1 MDQSLSLVSAQ
12 VQFMVSLLYFRPCQ
26 SRNLPCK
33 VNFTPPPFVSHLRLL
48 PPSDVLAMDAGRPRL
63 VSLTTVV
70 EIQED
75 RLALVHIPLDL
86 YPYFLYPIMQVL
98 FHEVPPLHE
107 NSENGENSTSV
118 HAQPAFLNLSITPV
132 ECSIMCPRHLANQYF
147 APLVDRF
154 VKANT
159 TSQSRLSI
167 SHEDFIAMQVYGEG
181 LEAGQRV
188 LELTSPLAMAG
199 MYVSFAFLPD
209 YTATNNPTVPFSSS
223 RPTSPITSLFLFAA
237 KLR

>member
-1 MDQSLSLVSAQ
+1 MDA
-12 VQFMVSLLYFRPCQ
+12 RH
-26 SRNLPCK
+26 R
-33 VNFTPPPFVSHLRLL
+33 RLL
-48 PPSDVLAMDAGRPRL
+48 
-63 VSLTTVV
+63 SLTTVV
-70 EIQED
+70 DIQED

-107 NSENGENSTSV
+107 GSEAQAEGGRSGPPK

-132 ECSIMCPRHLANQYF
+132 ECSIMCPRHLANEYF
-147 APLVDRF
+147 APLVERF
-154 VKANT
+154 VKSNT
-159 TSQSRLSI
+159 TTQSRLSI

-199 MYVSFAFLPD
+199 MYVCVLL
-209 YTATNNPTVPFSSS
+209 TCVI
-223 RPTSPITSLFLFAA
+223 R
-237 KLR
+237 RC

>member
-12 VQFMVSLLYFRPCQ
+12 VQFM
-26 SRNLPCK
+26 
-33 VNFTPPPFVSHLRLL
+33 
-48 PPSDVLAMDAGRPRL
+48 
-63 VSLTTVV
+63 
-70 EIQED
+70 ED

-147 APLVDRF
+147 APLFHFLHLDLLL
-154 VKANT
+154 
-159 TSQSRLSI
+159 RL
-167 SHEDFIAMQVYGEG
+167 HHC
-181 LEAGQRV
+181 
-188 LELTSPLAMAG
+188 
-199 MYVSFAFLPD
+199 
-209 YTATNNPTVPFSSS
+209 SSS
-223 RPTSPITSLFLFAA
+223 QQSSSDRGVGEARLPIRDVHGSLHQQQSSFLQQLVQSGVLTTLQHSGIPARNTSAIVAG
-237 KLR
+237 